1 MDDNE
6 EESVVAT
13 SCALIICY
21 RCNFTSQQSS
31 SFGVMG
37 EEVFATEGKT
47 LLSQYTATWL
57 RQSDKIKFTNFV
69 RIDWSKFNELLSPF
83 IFKNHSSSR
92 TERSFGQLILFH
104 YGRPLSVAWAKS
116 IMLCFA
122 NVIFLFFLMAALCSG
137 RPRLT
142 EVRETFTRSGLGCE

>member
-47 LLSQYTATWL
+47 LLSQYTATL
-57 RQSDKIKFTNFV
+57 QSDKIKFTNFV

-122 NVIFLFFLMAALCSG
+122 NVIFFILFNGRLML
-137 RPRLT
+137 RPAQVNGSSRNFYT
-142 EVRETFTRSGLGCE
+142 